1 MRNLSTGGEQEL
13 DGKRCRRGHF
23 RSEAGRLRLKAGRMD
38 LRMRANPLN
47 LFMKLPIQSLLNL
60 LKVFKLFLNL
70 PGEPLK
76 SL

>member
-1 MRNLSTGGEQEL
+1 
-13 DGKRCRRGHF
+13 
-23 RSEAGRLRLKAGRMD
+23 MD
-38 LRMRANPLN
+38 LRMRAKSLI

-76 SL
+76 SLKTDTGGSRGSL